1 MLFQFM
7 LVNDKSKHFLESI
20 CINFVHINFV
30 RLKDVPLI
38 ICVLKYTKK
47 NSENLKQNLLHQV
60 TQIYHS
66 T

>member
-20 CINFVHINFV
+20 CANFVHINFV

-38 ICVLKYTKK
+38 ICVL
-47 NSENLKQNLLHQV
+47 NILKTTLK
-60 TQIYHS
+60 I
-66 T
+66 